1 MSKIEPKEKFISIPI
16 YLDQKV
22 VFDHLAIIE
31 DGFSQFSNIVETES
45 EDGKL
50 SANTEASLGTT
61 NALAFLGI
69 SLGAKAGAA
78 TETAAASQS
87 QTTKTK
93 IHTPTSLFHIY
104 RDYLLDQQLLQK
116 ITSDT
121 ELKSIVP
128 GSFVEIHGS
137 LEENPVSAFFSSI
150 SELMTSPIMKLMGNK
165 STPQSSK
172 NKGGSRQDKEVLR
185 IIQSLVDESS
195 NDLIVKAIDPSEL
208 SVLLATQEK
217 YFMEGWRRDIIDG
230 EFTVIG
236 KVIKNIS
243 ETSEVIT
250 LVNQGLLKYFPQ
262 QTLEELVTSMDVN
275 SSQINLPEL
284 KISLESPAM
293 KVYPIAICV

>member
-1 MSKIEPKEKFISIPI
+1 MSKKDPKEKFISIPI

-217 YFMEGWRRDIIDG
+217 YFMEGWRRDIFDG

-236 KVIKNIS
+236 KVIKNVS

-250 LVNQGLLKYFPQ
+250 LVNQGLFKYLPQ
-262 QTLEELVTSMDVN
+262 QTLENLVTSMDIDN
-275 SSQINLPEL
+275 SQINLPEL

>member
-1 MSKIEPKEKFISIPI
+1 MSKKDPKEKFISIPI

-78 TETAAASQS
+78 AETAAASQS
-87 QTTKTK
+87 QTSKTK

-104 RDYLLDQQLLQK
+104 REYLLDQQLLQE

-128 GSFVEIHGS
+128 GSFIEIHGS

-172 NKGGSRQDKEVLR
+172 NKGGPRQDKEVLR

-195 NDLIVKAIDPSEL
+195 NDLIVKAVDPSEL
-208 SVLLATQEK
+208 SVLLATQDK

-236 KVIKNIS
+236 KVIKNVS
-243 ETSEVIT
+243 DTSEVIT
-250 LVNQGLLKYFPQ
+250 LVNQGLLKYLPQ
-262 QTLEELVTSMDVN
+262 QTLEGLATSMAVN
-275 SSQINLPEL
+275 PSQINLPAL